1 MYHKRLEGGII
12 DLKSNQ
18 IVYNTWHLWYSIFK
32 LMYKVNGLIFKV
44 WLKSQSF
51 FFN

>member
-32 LMYKVNGLIFKV
+32 LMYKVIGFSKFDSNLNH
-44 WLKSQSF
+44 F
-51 FFN
+51 F